1 MAKIEVDDRVIAVLE
16 KRAREKSFNDV
27 GDYIRFVLAQ
37 ISEEISGM
45 EKQTKL
51 TQDDEEDIRERLK
64 NLGYLE

>member
-1 MAKIEVDDRVIAVLE
+1 MAKIEVDDRVIEVLQ

-37 ISEEISGM
+37 IAEEVTGM
-45 EKQTKL
+45 EMQTKL